1 MPDYSRCTF
10 TEGSVALPEG
20 YSDRTVNVLLAGD
33 DISPSLNI
41 SRDALQ
47 PDETLNGYITR
58 QLETLSVS
66 LKGWVLK
73 GREPVTLGRGGLP
86 GESVHASYLRDGK
99 RIWQRQAVFALT
111 DGRVLVFTLAQPR
124 KLAPQDE
131 ALLLQVLDSYQQTP
145 DVSGQP

>member
-47 PDETLNGYITR
+47 PDETLNGY
-58 QLETLSVS
+58 
-66 LKGWVLK
+66 
-73 GREPVTLGRGGLP
+73 
-86 GESVHASYLRDGK
+86 
-99 RIWQRQAVFALT
+99 
-111 DGRVLVFTLAQPR
+111 
-124 KLAPQDE
+124 
-131 ALLLQVLDSYQQTP
+131 
-145 DVSGQP
+145 

>member
-1 MPDYSRCTF
+1 MPDFSRCTF
-10 TEGSVALPEG
+10 TEGSVTLPEG

-33 DISPSLNI
+33 DASPSLNI

-47 PDETLNGYITR
+47 PDETLADYITR
-58 QLETLSVS
+58 QLETLSHS

-73 GREPVTLGRGGLP
+73 GREPVALGNSRLP

-99 RIWQRQAVFALT
+99 RIWQRQAVFALEQ
-111 DGRVLVFTLAQPR
+111 GQVLVFTLAQPR

-131 ALLLQVLDSYQQTP
+131 ALLQQVLDSYQPAANVP
-145 DVSGQP
+145 DRA

>member
-41 SRDALQ
+41 SRDVLQ

-58 QLETLSVS
+58 QLETLSLS

-73 GREPVTLGRGGLP
+73 GREPVTLGRSGLS
-86 GESVHASYLRDGK
+86 GESVLYRWHPSSAT
-99 RIWQRQAVFALT
+99 A
-111 DGRVLVFTLAQPR
+111 
-124 KLAPQDE
+124 
-131 ALLLQVLDSYQQTP
+131 
-145 DVSGQP
+145 